1 MIISCG
7 HVLGQGALGIIM
19 LSLKAGSAHRDS
31 SGPGASEVGAGGGVE
46 GVGGLG
52 GGVMHFVHLRF
63 IITSPSRLSVGPLG
77 HRQCLVLKKTLI
89 LNQKVNFEQ
98 KVIHACG

>member
-1 MIISCG
+1 
-7 HVLGQGALGIIM
+7 M
-19 LSLKAGSAHRDS
+19 LSLKAGSAHHDS
-31 SGPGASEVGAGGGVE
+31 SGPGAAEVGAGMEWV
-46 GVGGLG
+46 
-52 GGVMHFVHLRF
+52 VMHFVHLRF

>member
-1 MIISCG
+1 
-7 HVLGQGALGIIM
+7 M

-31 SGPGASEVGAGGGVE
+31 SGPGAAEVAAEVGWGVR
-46 GVGGLG
+46 GVGIT
-52 GGVMHFVHLRF
+52 HFVHLRF

-77 HRQCLVLKKTLI
+77 HRHCLVLKKMLI